1 MKFIHLSDL
10 HIGKKVKNY
19 SMVENQRDVLN
30 QILNIIDDEKPDGIL
45 IAGDIYDRDTP
56 SAEAISMLDNFLVSL
71 SQKNAEV
78 FVISGNHDSAAQIA
92 FASKLIEKTG
102 IHMSPVYNGEIKPFT
117 MKDEYGEVEIYMLP
131 FLKPMHIRR
140 VYGEETITNYTDAIK
155 VAVDHM
161 NIDESKRNII
171 LSHQFVTGAG
181 RCDSEIQVGGLDNV
195 DAEAYE
201 VFDYVA
207 LGHIHSP
214 QTIKKGKIRYC
225 GTPLKYSFSEA
236 DQKKSVTIVEIKEK
250 GNVEITTRELTCIKD
265 FIRIRGTFEEI
276 AGKYSDR
283 NIEDYVE
290 VTLTDEQ
297 DIPDVFRKLQLIF
310 PNIMLLMYD
319 NIRTR
324 ERRTETTAPI
334 VKELSEFELFE
345 RLFELQNNQKFNAVQ
360 AEYIEKIIDEI
371 KEEKA

>member
-297 DIPDVFRKLQLIF
+297 DIPDAFRKLQLIF

-324 ERRTETTAPI
+324 EKRTETVAPV
-334 VKELSEFELFE
+334 VKELSEYELFE
-345 RLFELQNNQKFNAVQ
+345 RLFELQNNQKFNAIQ